1 MMRDSRINLIFEGSS
16 EIMRLFIAREALDA
30 HLSVAGDIVDPKAP
44 FSRRLKALPRIVAF
58 YARWYPTRWTGWG
71 AWPRFSEFSSLAT
84 HVRFLDRTARRLSR
98 VIFHKMV
105 RYGPKLEKKQATLFR
120 TVDIGA
126 ELFAMAAAVARAEQ
140 LRKTGAASAPRAAEL
155 ADLFCRN
162 SRRRIAEKFHALADN
177 DDALKY
183 TISRR
188 VLAGEEAWLE
198 SGLAAASFDV
208 AAEDGQAEAR
218 PVPAVTARV

>member
-44 FSRRLKALPRIVAF
+44 LSRKIRALPRILAF
-58 YARWYPTRWTGWG
+58 YARWYPTRWIGWG
-71 AWPRFSEFSSLAT
+71 AWPRFSEFSRLAT
-84 HVRFLDRTARRLSR
+84 HVRFLDRTTRRLSR
-98 VIFHKMV
+98 AIFHKMV
-105 RYGPKLEKKQATLFR
+105 RFGPKLEKKQATLFR
-120 TVDIGA
+120 AVDIGA
-126 ELFAMAAAVARAEQ
+126 ELFAMSAAVARAEQ
-140 LRKTGAASAPRAAEL
+140 LRKSGAASASRAGEL

-162 SRRRIAEKFHALADN
+162 SRRRIAEKFRALADN
-177 DDALKY
+177 DDGLKY

-198 SGLAAASFDV
+198 SGLAAARFDSSEGPG
-208 AAEDGQAEAR
+208 AGALAE
-218 PVPAVTARV
+218 PVVTAHG

>member
-44 FSRRLKALPRIVAF
+44 ISRKLRALPRILAF
-58 YARWYPTRWTGWG
+58 YARWYPTRWIGWG

-98 VIFHKMV
+98 TIFHKMV

-120 TVDIGA
+120 AVDIGA

-140 LRKTGAASAPRAAEL
+140 LGKTGAASAPRAAEL

-162 SRRRIAEKFHALADN
+162 SRRRIAEKFRALADN

-198 SGLAAASFDV
+198 SGLAAVRFDAS
-208 AAEDGQAEAR
+208 ADGVAEA
-218 PVPAVTARV
+218 PSEPAVTVRG